1 MGSGSKKKCPSKSVI
16 NGLFR
21 VVGVIIQWVVKD
33 DDQIAPVSLE
43 NGSARCHHM
52 FSFDFHFVM
61 SLFKVLDPT
70 LGTRGH
76 TCQSFSRAIV

>member
-1 MGSGSKKKCPSKSVI
+1 MFKYMITKSRQFLWRMEVHGAI
-16 NGLFR
+16 TCLS
-21 VVGVIIQWVVKD
+21 V
-33 DDQIAPVSLE
+33 
-43 NGSARCHHM
+43 
-52 FSFDFHFVM
+52 DFHFVM

>member
-1 MGSGSKKKCPSKSVI
+1 MFKYMVTKSRQFLWRMEVHGAI
-16 NGLFR
+16 TCL
-21 VVGVIIQWVVKD
+21 
-33 DDQIAPVSLE
+33 
-43 NGSARCHHM
+43 
-52 FSFDFHFVM
+52 SFDFHFVM